1 MNEANSL
8 NLGGRAALSVP
19 LIAILA
25 ALFLAA
31 FEWAFRTENSMF
43 DGPSVFKLVFAYTAI
58 FALPAGAFLA
68 IPMLIFGGHLPRPRA
83 LWLAIIGLC
92 VGIGLSILLA
102 GGFDSRGTA
111 GLGLMGLICGLL
123 WWLCVERFR
132 EKPVHD

>member
-1 MNEANSL
+1 MNEANRL
-8 NLGGRAALSVP
+8 NLDGRAALSVP
-19 LIAILA
+19 LIAIVA

-31 FEWAFRTENSMF
+31 FEWALRTDNSMF
-43 DGPSVFKLVFAYTAI
+43 DGPALFKLVFVYTAI
-58 FALPAGAFLA
+58 IALPAGAFLA
-68 IPMLIFGGHLPRPRA
+68 VPMLIFGGRLPQPRW

-102 GGFDSRGTA
+102 GGFDPRGTA

-132 EKPVHD
+132 EEPVYD

>member
-1 MNEANSL
+1 MNEVNRL

-19 LIAILA
+19 LIAIIA

-31 FEWAFRTENSMF
+31 FEWALRPDNSMF
-43 DGPSVFKLVFAYTAI
+43 DEPTVFKLVFAYTAF
-58 FALPAGAFLA
+58 FALPAGAILA
-68 IPMLIFGGHLPRPRA
+68 VPMLIFGERLPQPRW
-83 LWLAIIGLC
+83 LWLAVIGSG

-102 GGFDSRGTA
+102 GGFDLRGTA

-132 EKPVHD
+132 EEPVYD

>member
-1 MNEANSL
+1 MNEANRL

-19 LIAILA
+19 LIAIFA

-31 FEWAFRTENSMF
+31 FEWALRTDSSMF
-43 DGPSVFKLVFAYTAI
+43 DGPALFKLVFVYTAI
-58 FALPAGAFLA
+58 IALPAGAFLA
-68 IPMLIFGGHLPRPRA
+68 IPMLIFGGHLPQPRG
-83 LWLAIIGLC
+83 LWLGVIGFC

-102 GGFDSRGTA
+102 GGFDLKGSV

-132 EKPVHD
+132 KEPVYD